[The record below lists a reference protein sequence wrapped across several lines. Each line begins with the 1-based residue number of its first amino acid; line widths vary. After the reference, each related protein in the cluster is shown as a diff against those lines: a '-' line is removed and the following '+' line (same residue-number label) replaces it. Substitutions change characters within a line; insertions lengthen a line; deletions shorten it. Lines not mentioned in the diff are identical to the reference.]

1 MSTSSDRGGVA
12 PAEPTYFARKATG
25 LVREVSPVSAS
36 IFNLMTAAPGLFAAI
51 SAFFA
56 LSIFPHANVIISML
70 LTIPIS
76 LVVALTFGRLQAAF
90 PRTGGDYVI
99 NSRILGPP
107 FGVAST
113 LLNSCGALVGM
124 GFFAYA
130 FVVLGLQPFLGM
142 VATTSH
148 SKTFADAANSLT
160 HQGWQLTAALA
171 FLLVGVIICAVPIR
185 VTMRIQLIC
194 TVIASIG
201 FVLGLILLLVTSKGT
216 FISHFDGYAGPGSYH
231 KLVTDGGG
239 ADYNTRD
246 TILAI
251 GTIANFTVFQW
262 WSMYFAGEVKA
273 IARRSVA
280 TMLVPT
286 FLYFGALL
294 AMIGLIIAKFD
305 HGFLVASNT
314 GSKDYTLAAPPFW
327 TFLATI
333 AGGNTFWAVLF
344 GATFLFWFPLLAI
357 VQLIPPI
364 RTLFALA
371 FDGVLPKAIAK
382 VDSRTHV
389 PVVAVGDRRRAVH
402 RRDDLGD
409 YGGKQLL
416 QRRQLCRVLRALDD
430 GNALDRR
437 DRFSL
442 PAAGTVGR
450 EPGRHANWQRA
461 DDLTLGALTFVGS
474 VFLLILLGKYRQFG
488 IPSFSHAVL
497 YAIGVIIVGVVLYY
511 VAKAIRARE
520 GISLDLNFQEIP
532 PE

>member
-1 MSTSSDRGGVA
+1 MSTSSDRVGAA

-36 IFNLMTAAPGLFAAI
+36 IFNLMSAAPGLFAAI

-56 LSIFPHANVIISML
+56 LSIFPHANVIIAML

-99 NSRILGPP
+99 NSRILGPR

-148 SKTFADAANSLT
+148 SKRFADAANSLT

-194 TVIASIG
+194 TVVASIG
-201 FVLGLILLLVTSKGT
+201 FIVGLIMLLVISKGT
-216 FISHFDGYAGPGSYH
+216 FISHFDGYAGAGSYR
-231 KLVTDGGG
+231 KLVSDGGG

-246 TILAI
+246 TLLAI

-280 TMLVPT
+280 TMIVPT

-305 HGFLVASNT
+305 HGFLVAANT

-357 VQLIPPI
+357 VQLVPPI

-389 PVVAVGDRRRAVH
+389 PVVAVAIVAVLSTAATIWAITAGSSFFSAASYAAYFVLWTMAMLSIAAIAFPYRRPELWAASPGATRI
-402 RRDDLGD
+402 
-409 YGGKQLL
+409 GG
-416 QRRQLCRVLRALDD
+416 VPTI
-430 GNALDRR
+430 
-437 DRFSL
+437 SI
-442 PAAGTVGR
+442 
-450 EPGRHANWQRA
+450 
-461 DDLTLGALTFVGS
+461 LGALAFAGS

-497 YAIGVIIVGVVLYY
+497 YAIGVILVGVVLYT
-511 VAKAIRARE
+511 VAKLIRARE
-520 GISLDLNFQEIP
+520 GISLDLNFREIP